1 MNSNIHQF
9 SWSLF
14 DAMPIVGIV
23 RHFTMEE
30 WINLL
35 PIFFEEGFTNIEVT
49 LNTPG
54 AAKMIEHARVE
65 FGNAINIG
73 AGTVCTLEDYA
84 LAIAAGASF
93 IVTPIVVKEV
103 IEKAVESGVPIFPGA
118 FTPTEIYTAW
128 NLGASMIKVF
138 PASSL
143 GPDFIKSVKAPL
155 PNIKLMPTGGIG
167 LDNMKAYKNAGA
179 DGLGIG
185 SPIFPTALIQLKNE
199 NNMRKHFKAFKEQW
213 EMV

>member
-1 MNSNIHQF
+1 MHKNTAHF

-30 WINLL
+30 WITLL
-35 PIFFEEGFTNIEVT
+35 PLFYEEGFTNIEVT
-49 LNTPG
+49 LNTPD
-54 AAKMIEHARVE
+54 AVKMIQYARAT
-65 FGNAINIG
+65 FGDTLNIG
-73 AGTVCTLEDYA
+73 AGTVCSIEDYA
-84 LAIAAGASF
+84 IAIAAGASF
-93 IVTPIVVKEV
+93 IVTPIVVNEV
-103 IEKAVESGVPIFPGA
+103 IEKAVQSGIPIFPGA
-118 FTPTEIYTAW
+118 FTPTEIHTAW
-128 NLGASMIKVF
+128 KLGASMIKVF

-143 GPDFIKSVKAPL
+143 GPNFIKAVKAPF

-179 DGLGIG
+179 DGFGIG
-185 SPIFPTALIQLKNE
+185 SPIFPTALIQSKNE

-213 EMV
+213 ETL